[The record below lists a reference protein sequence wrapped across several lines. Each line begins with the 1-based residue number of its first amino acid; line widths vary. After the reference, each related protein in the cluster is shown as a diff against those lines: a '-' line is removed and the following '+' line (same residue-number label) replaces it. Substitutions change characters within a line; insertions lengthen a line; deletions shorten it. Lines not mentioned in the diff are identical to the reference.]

1 MSGPHATN
9 ANLKPLP
16 KGWEWVPLGKYV
28 ENHDGRRIPISKKE
42 RESRSGSF
50 PYYGAS
56 GVIDTIDGFT
66 HDGEF
71 LLIGEDGANL
81 LTRSK
86 PLAFLTRGK
95 VWVNNH
101 AHVLRCKPDYS
112 NAYLAFFINS
122 IDLSQYVTGTA
133 QPKLSQSM
141 MNKILIPVAPPD
153 QQVEIVAELEKQF
166 SRLDEAVANLQRVKA
181 NLKRY
186 KASVLKDAVEG
197 RLVPT
202 EAELARRE
210 GRTFETG
217 EQLLQRILDE
227 RQAKWSG
234 RGKWKAPEAP
244 TTDAPLPDGWTWAS
258 VDQLADV
265 GTGATPKR
273 DKAAYWN
280 DGDVPWVTSSVV
292 NGDYVDEAS
301 EFVTKLALAET
312 NLTLYPIG
320 TLLIAMYG
328 EGKTR
333 GKCTELRIPAAT
345 NQALAALQVQASIR
359 GYLRHFL
366 ELNYEEMRK
375 VASGG
380 VQPNLNLSLVR
391 AVCVPLP
398 PLTEQVRVVAEV
410 DRHLSIIREVE
421 AEVDRNLKR
430 SDAMRQSILANTFGN
445 SHEVISSNKDSSGN
459 QTMET
464 RKLPSLPAPR
474 KSDAEDQR
482 LDLIEVLQL
491 HPGGLRVEQLFQEAG
506 YRGDQVDDFYRDLAL
521 ISSRLLQFL
530 PAIDGKD
537 WPASGAVTIQ
547 LRT

>member
-1 MSGPHATN
+1 MKGQQVAN
-9 ANLKPLP
+9 ADVKPLP
-16 KGWEWVPLGKYV
+16 KGWEWVPLGSYV

-56 GVIDTIDGFT
+56 GVIDTLDGFT

-101 AHVLRCKPDYS
+101 AHVLRCKPGYS
-112 NAYLAFFINS
+112 NAYLAYFINS

-141 MNKILIPVAPPD
+141 MNKILIPVAPPER
-153 QQVEIVAELEKQF
+153 QEEIVAEIEKQF
-166 SRLDEAVANLQRVKA
+166 SRLDEAVANLKRVKT

-210 GRTFETG
+210 GRSFETG
-217 EQLLQRILDE
+217 EQLLQRILE
-227 RQAKWSG
+227 TRRNSWSG
-234 RGKWKAPEAP
+234 RGKFRTPDAPER
-244 TTDAPLPDGWTWAS
+244 DISELPEGWTWS
-258 VDQLADV
+258 SIDQLADV
-265 GTGATPKR
+265 GTGATPNRSKVEF
-273 DKAAYWN
+273 WVG
-280 DGDVPWVTSSVV
+280 GDVPWVTSGVA
-292 NGDYVDEAS
+292 NGDYVDKAS
-301 EFVTKLALAET
+301 EFVTERALAET
-312 NLTLYPIG
+312 NLTLYPAG
-320 TLLIAMYG
+320 TLLVAMYG

-333 GKCTELRIPAAT
+333 GKCAELRIPATT
-345 NQALAALQVQASIR
+345 NQALAALQVNDQVRA
-359 GYLRHFL
+359 YLRHFL

-391 AVCVPLP
+391 TVAVPLP
-398 PLTEQVRVVAEV
+398 PVGEQVRIVAEV
-410 DRHLSIIREVE
+410 DRRLSLIRGVE
-421 AEVDRNLKR
+421 TEIDANLKR
-430 SDAMRQSILANTFGN
+430 AQALRQSVL
-445 SHEVISSNKDSSGN
+445 S
-459 QTMET
+459 
-464 RKLPSLPAPR
+464 
-474 KSDAEDQR
+474 KS
-482 LDLIEVLQL
+482 
-491 HPGGLRVEQLFQEAG
+491 F
-506 YRGDQVDDFYRDLAL
+506 
-521 ISSRLLQFL
+521 
-530 PAIDGKD
+530 
-537 WPASGAVTIQ
+537 Q
-547 LRT
+547 LRKEIAH